1 MEILQ
6 DYSCDV
12 LISFV
17 ANFLVIFIFQQ
28 LAQQQNL
35 VIPQNTEVAQVSLE
49 SQGDAIA
56 KAEEPGDDTPIA
68 QQDVPTDPLTV
79 EEEDDSEDVL
89 QYEVAAN

>member
-1 MEILQ
+1 M
-6 DYSCDV
+6 
-12 LISFV
+12 
-17 ANFLVIFIFQQ
+17 NFLVALIFQQ

-35 VIPQNTEVAQVSLE
+35 VVPQNVDVAQVSLE

>member
-1 MEILQ
+1 MEILR

-68 QQDVPTDPLTV
+68 QQDVHTDPLTV

>member
-1 MEILQ
+1 M
-6 DYSCDV
+6 
-12 LISFV
+12 
-17 ANFLVIFIFQQ
+17 NFLVALIFQQ
-28 LAQQQNL
+28 LAQKQNL
-35 VIPQNTEVAQVSLE
+35 VVPQNVEVSLE

>member
-1 MEILQ
+1 M
-6 DYSCDV
+6 

-35 VIPQNTEVAQVSLE
+35 VIPQNTGVAQVSLE

>member
-1 MEILQ
+1 MQ
-6 DYSCDV
+6 GYSCDV

-68 QQDVPTDPLTV
+68 QQDVHTDPLTV

>member
-17 ANFLVIFIFQQ
+17 ATFLVIFIFQQ

-89 QYEVAAN
+89 QFEVAAN

>member
-1 MEILQ
+1 M
-6 DYSCDV
+6 

-89 QYEVAAN
+89 QCEVAAN

>member
-1 MEILQ
+1 M
-6 DYSCDV
+6 

-35 VIPQNTEVAQVSLE
+35 VIRQNTEVAQVSLE

-68 QQDVPTDPLTV
+68 QQDVSTDPLTV

>member
-1 MEILQ
+1 M
-6 DYSCDV
+6 
-12 LISFV
+12 
-17 ANFLVIFIFQQ
+17 
-28 LAQQQNL
+28 

-56 KAEEPGDDTPIA
+56 KAEEPGDDTPIT
-68 QQDVPTDPLTV
+68 QQDVPIDPLTV

>member
-1 MEILQ
+1 M
-6 DYSCDV
+6 
-12 LISFV
+12 
-17 ANFLVIFIFQQ
+17 NFLVALIFQQ

-35 VIPQNTEVAQVSLE
+35 VVPQNVDVAQVSLE
-49 SQGDAIA
+49 SRGDAIA

-68 QQDVPTDPLTV
+68 QQDVPTDPVTV

>member
-1 MEILQ
+1 M
-6 DYSCDV
+6 

>member
-1 MEILQ
+1 M
-6 DYSCDV
+6 
-12 LISFV
+12 
-17 ANFLVIFIFQQ
+17 NFLVALIFQQ

-35 VIPQNTEVAQVSLE
+35 VVPQNVDVAQVSLE

-79 EEEDDSEDVL
+79 EEEDDSKDVL

>member
-1 MEILQ
+1 MWTLHK
-6 DYSCDV
+6 
-12 LISFV
+12 F
-17 ANFLVIFIFQQ
+17 
-28 LAQQQNL
+28 
-35 VIPQNTEVAQVSLE
+35 PLE